1 MSLAGKERLVYLGTG
16 TLTLHDISKDGRVL
30 FSRDDLRAGMIA
42 LAPGEKKERDLSWHD
57 WTVPR
62 DLSNDGRLIS
72 FDETGEAG
80 GETGALYVRSSD
92 GSPAVRL
99 GEGRAP
105 SLSPDGKWVLARA
118 PGAKHELLQLPTG
131 AGESRTISTGDVLA
145 QYAYFLPDS
154 RHILEVG
161 SESKHGLRLWIQDS
175 DGGKPQPISPEGAM
189 VRRRQCISP
198 DGKQIAARD
207 PEGKISV
214 YPVAGGK
221 PIAVPHT
228 EVGEEPV
235 QWTADGKS
243 VLVGKREVPARVYVL
258 NIASGDRKLMQTF
271 MPADPTGLFG
281 NSSPTFSSELKS
293 YVYSYQRITSDLYI
307 VDGLK

>member
-1 MSLAGKERLVYLGTG
+1 
-16 TLTLHDISKDGRVL
+16 
-30 FSRDDLRAGMIA
+30 
-42 LAPGEKKERDLSWHD
+42 
-57 WTVPR
+57 
-62 DLSNDGRLIS
+62 
-72 FDETGEAG
+72 
-80 GETGALYVRSSD
+80 
-92 GSPAVRL
+92 
-99 GEGRAP
+99 
-105 SLSPDGKWVLARA
+105 
-118 PGAKHELLQLPTG
+118 
-131 AGESRTISTGDVLA
+131 
-145 QYAYFLPDS
+145 
-154 RHILEVG
+154 
-161 SESKHGLRLWIQDS
+161 
-175 DGGKPQPISPEGAM
+175 M

-214 YPVAGGK
+214 YPVVGGK